1 VSRHKVKTLVYLGI
15 LAGVFLLVFSRSRVF
30 VPLKFSVIESTSLP
44 IRILTFPFFELKKI
58 LYYHYTYDRYL
69 QLQKENNGLKARL
82 SGLDEVI
89 RENNRFEKLL
99 NFKRQLIFSSVTA
112 NVIGRDPS
120 DWNATMIIDRGT
132 RDGIDLGMPVVSAQ
146 GVVGKIAEVSEGKAK
161 IMLLTDPSFSVTAL
175 VQRSRETGLV
185 SGTLQGFC
193 RMRYLASGADIQVG
207 DQVITSKLSS
217 SFPEGLLVGE
227 VAEVTVRDNGLTVD
241 CIVKPAVL
249 SSQIEEVL
257 VIQHL

>member
-1 VSRHKVKTLVYLGI
+1 M
-15 LAGVFLLVFSRSRVF
+15 
-30 VPLKFSVIESTSLP
+30 KFSVVDSTSLP
-44 IRILTFPFFELKKI
+44 IRILSFPFIELKKI

-69 QLQKENNGLKARL
+69 QIQKENTALKARL
-82 SGLDEVI
+82 SGLDELV

-99 NFKRQLIFSSVTA
+99 NFKRQLVFSSVTA
-112 NVIGRDPS
+112 NVVGRDPS
-120 DWNATMIIDRGT
+120 DWNATLIVDRGS
-132 RDGIDLGMPVVSAQ
+132 RDGIELGMPVVSAQ
-146 GVVGKIAEVSEGKAK
+146 GVVGKIAEVSEDKAK

-217 SFPEGLLVGE
+217 SFPEGLLVGTVSE
-227 VAEVTVRDNGLTVD
+227 VFVRDNGLTVD
-241 CIVKPAVL
+241 GTIKPAVL
-249 SSQIEEVL
+249 ASQIEEVL
-257 VIQHL
+257 IIKGR